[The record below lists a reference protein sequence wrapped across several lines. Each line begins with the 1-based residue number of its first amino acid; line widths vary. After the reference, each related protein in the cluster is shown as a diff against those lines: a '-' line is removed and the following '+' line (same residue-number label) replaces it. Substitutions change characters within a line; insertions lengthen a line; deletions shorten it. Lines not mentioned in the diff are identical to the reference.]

1 MITLFELKN
10 RPFCRFFY
18 KIPYAIKN
26 LFLLTLLGLV
36 LLLNYFS
43 VIRNDTMTIQNV
55 YRYMAGLDSEVFNWL
70 LEHDQEL
77 QIKDHV
83 KSLSVSR
90 VTSVDFY
97 SYCVALNRPCLL
109 PVLAKTWPA
118 FQKWTYAADGYTYL
132 QQLVGPKTPVTVYL
146 DEAPVF
152 VGDDLVGYSFSEED
166 EVNMVYGE
174 YL

>member
-26 LFLLTLLGLV
+26 LFLLALLGLI

-77 QIKDHV
+77 
-83 KSLSVSR
+83 
-90 VTSVDFY
+90 
-97 SYCVALNRPCLL
+97 
-109 PVLAKTWPA
+109 
-118 FQKWTYAADGYTYL
+118 
-132 QQLVGPKTPVTVYL
+132 
-146 DEAPVF
+146 
-152 VGDDLVGYSFSEED
+152 
-166 EVNMVYGE
+166 
-174 YL
+174 